1 MEQSYLSQAR
11 FLKSALTAIA
21 VSLTFINTATSVQA
35 QQFNATTPAAS
46 NPSGN
51 PAAAAGANAPSAA
64 SKGSAAAVALAAVKS
79 TKPLPYRENILL
91 VMPAPG
97 ADRDK
102 IAAAFSDL
110 KAVVVETFGSGDLIC
125 YAVKVESGTM
135 VEHELKLSQ
144 NKLFSAVQRDYIFQ
158 QR

>member
-21 VSLTFINTATSVQA
+21 VSLIFVNASTSVQA
-35 QQFNATTPAAS
+35 QQLQTTTPQAS
-46 NPSGN
+46 NTSGN
-51 PAAAAGANAPSAA
+51 PAAAAVTSAPNAA
-64 SKGSAAAVALAAVKS
+64 SKSSAAAVAVAAVKS

-102 IAAAFSDL
+102 IAAAFSEL
-110 KAVVVETFGSGDLIC
+110 KAVVVETFGSGDLVC